1 MRVTL
6 LSALSITFVLL
17 SACDGD
23 VTSPDQYKGMYD
35 LETVNGLG
43 LPFLKEETSSGR
55 IDVVSGS
62 LSLETDGTYHGEIV
76 ERRMSATSTEF
87 VSAFSNGTFSAA
99 GDQLTFTESGSGAVY
114 VGTVSGGRISATL
127 VDVTFGFRKR

>member
-6 LSALSITFVLL
+6 LSALSVTFVLL
-17 SACDGD
+17 SACAGD
-23 VTSPDQYKGMYD
+23 VTSPDRYKGTYD

-43 LPFLKEETSSGR
+43 LPFLKEATSSGR

-62 LSLETDGTYHGEIV
+62 LSLGTDGTYHGEIV

-87 VSAFSNGTFSAA
+87 VSAFSNGTFSGV

-114 VGTVSGGRISATL
+114 FGTVNGGRISATL